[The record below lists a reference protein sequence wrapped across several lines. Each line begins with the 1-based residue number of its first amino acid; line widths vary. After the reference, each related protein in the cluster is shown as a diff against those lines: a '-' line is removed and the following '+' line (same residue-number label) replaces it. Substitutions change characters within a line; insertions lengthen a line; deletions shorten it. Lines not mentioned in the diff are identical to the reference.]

1 MSDKRYAI
9 GIDLG
14 ATNIKGVLVDED
26 GLIVQKKERKTHDQK
41 DPNQEPGRMWK
52 KAVLETVRTFMEESE
67 QKITSIGLAAPG
79 IPDSQNSSIVYMPGR
94 LQGLE
99 NFSWSQ
105 LFSEYQVPVKVLND
119 GQSALLAEAK
129 FGSATGAENVVILT
143 LGTGVGGGVMING
156 ELYQGNF
163 QRAGHLGHITVDSQG
178 SSDITGIPGSLEDAI
193 GDATIN
199 KRSLGRFESTRQ
211 LVDAYKEEDYFA
223 SYLWLK
229 SVRELAVG
237 ISSLINS
244 FSPDLVV
251 LGGGITQAGE
261 HLFDPL
267 RQFLDLYEW
276 KPGGRKTEVK
286 KATLG
291 PYAGAIGAAAFS
303 FYKV

>member
-26 GLIVQKKERKTHDQK
+26 GLIVQKEERETHDQT
-41 DPNQEPGRMWK
+41 DPNHEPGRIWK
-52 KAVLETVRTFMEESE
+52 KAILETVRSFMEESE
-67 QKITSIGLAAPG
+67 QKVTSIGLAAPG
-79 IPDSQNSSIVYMPGR
+79 IPDSQNNSIVYMPGR

-105 LFSEYQVPVKVLND
+105 LFSEQQVSVKVLND
-119 GQSALLAEAK
+119 AHSALMAEAK
-129 FGSATGAENVVILT
+129 FGSAAGAENVVMLT

-156 ELYQGNF
+156 KLYQGNF

-178 SSDITGIPGSLEDAI
+178 SPDITGIPGSLEDAI
-193 GDATIN
+193 GNATIY

-211 LVDAYKEEDYFA
+211 LVDAYKEGDYLA

-229 SVRELAVG
+229 SVRDLSVG
-237 ISSLINS
+237 ISSLINA

-251 LGGGITQAGE
+251 LGGGVTRAGE
-261 HLFDPL
+261 YLFDPL

-276 KPGGRKTEVK
+276 KPGGRKTPVK

-291 PYAGAIGAAAFS
+291 PFAGAIGAAAFS
-303 FYKV
+303 IYKV